1 MKFLVILFAW
11 LLLQWLGPGFMHPRD
26 RWLSVWYERAQ
37 RLLAMLP
44 AQSRL
49 LLLAVLP
56 GIAVAALAW
65 LVSPWLAGILL
76 LPLDL
81 AVLAYSL
88 GRGDHHTELDNYLER
103 WQRGDLEAAYQSIQT
118 SSGDSAIRPD
128 ELGGVVDAQAL
139 HVQVRQKTLYMGLER
154 WFAVVFWFFLLGPG
168 LALTYR
174 ILQLLRRLPAVAGQ
188 GSAEQ
193 TPGEPTVEPQLGLQQ
208 RGWLTQWLEW
218 LDWLPAR
225 LLGLAFALTGS
236 FVGCF
241 QVWRENVFSHLPVR
255 ELLVIFAERAVP
267 TAIAGSDDLGS
278 EHFVELAANEIR
290 ELRDLLRRSALCW
303 LVVLAL
309 LQIL

>member
-26 RWLSVWYERAQ
+26 RWLTVWYQRAQ
-37 RLLAMLP
+37 SLLSMLP
-44 AQSRL
+44 AQPRL
-49 LLLAVLP
+49 LLIVALP
-56 GIAVAALAW
+56 GIAVALLAW
-65 LVSPWLAGILL
+65 MVSPWLAGILL

-81 AVLAYSL
+81 LVLAYSL
-88 GRGDHHTELDNYLER
+88 GRGDHHTELDKYLER
-103 WQRGDLEAAYQSIQT
+103 WQRGDLEAAYESIRVT
-118 SSGDSAIRPD
+118 SGDVVVGPG
-128 ELGGVVDAQAL
+128 ELDGVGDAQAL
-139 HVQVRQKTLYMGLER
+139 HLQVRKATLYAGLER

-174 ILQLLRRLPAVAGQ
+174 VLQLLRRMPAAT
-188 GSAEQ
+188 GSDASDE
-193 TPGEPTVEPQLGLQQ
+193 PGVGNQE

-225 LLGLAFALTGS
+225 FLGLAFAVIGN
-236 FVGCF
+236 FVSCF
-241 QVWRENVFSHLPVR
+241 QVWRENVFSHQPVR

-267 TAIAGSDDLGS
+267 AAIAGSDDLGS

-309 LQIL
+309 LQML